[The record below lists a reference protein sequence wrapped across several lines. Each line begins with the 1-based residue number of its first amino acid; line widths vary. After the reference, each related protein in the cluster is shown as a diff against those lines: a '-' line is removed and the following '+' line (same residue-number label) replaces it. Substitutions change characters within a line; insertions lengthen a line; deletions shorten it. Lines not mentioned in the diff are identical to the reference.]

1 MNSILKNSGILL
13 STLILA
19 ACGSD
24 DDHSHGDAHDE
35 HEHNLLIS
43 QADSNVLSVLE
54 EGTPES
60 LDDTASGNVQSM
72 LLANNGE
79 IAAVLSAGTVDFV
92 VVHEHE
98 EEEEG
103 EAHEGEEEH
112 DKLGVVTIAALSSG
126 VSQVTN
132 TIGHFSVLVNN
143 QTQLVPYS
151 VFEEGGNPDSEA
163 LSLGIVEE
171 AYPALLL
178 EEGET
183 ETVTLAFDGTNAVV
197 YEDTTATSDT
207 TACSD
212 VDSAAQNAEFA
223 VVSCDDTTFSVKLEE
238 GESDHTIE
246 FDTTFTIATGV
257 EWKTAGGVFV
267 GLGADNQFY
276 VLEENE
282 TTEVLELE
290 GSFAAT
296 ETVNEA
302 TVELCAWGIDSLEA
316 EIFALTAT
324 ELTIFDH
331 YATSHSITL
340 DETQGATCG
349 DLRMAT
355 ASQAVFV
362 LDNNGA
368 VLYEIDKEEGASQY
382 HIHGRETL
390 SVTDIESA
398 VIFHEVGTDSHS
410 HSHE

>member
-43 QADSNVLSVLE
+43 QADSNALSVLE

-112 DKLGVVTIAALSSG
+112 DKPEVVTIAALSSG

-151 VFEEGGNPDSEA
+151 VFEEGGNPDSEE
-163 LSLGIVEE
+163 LSLGIEEE

-183 ETVTLAFDGTNAVV
+183 ETVALAFDGTNAVV
-197 YEDTTATSDT
+197 YEDTAATPDT
-207 TACSD
+207 TTCSD

-257 EWKTAGGVFV
+257 EWKTAAGVFV
-267 GLGADNQFY
+267 GLGDDNQFY

-331 YATSHSITL
+331 DATSHSITL

-390 SVTDIESA
+390 SVTDVESA
-398 VIFHEVGTDSHS
+398 VIFHEVGTDSHD
-410 HSHE
+410 HAHE